1 MTATL
6 TQAAL
11 TKCPRCFCILDA
23 NLHMWALAP
32 TSGTPRYFDEIAS
45 AFLGAKTDIGAMFGW
60 DRPPGYAGPPPPH
73 AATQALRGPV
83 VEICPVCHFVLPDR
97 WREGQAYCIAM
108 AGARAT
114 GKSLYIGVLVKQL
127 QLLCERLGYAME
139 PVTRSTATAYATNYE
154 TPLFVQRGLIPPTP
168 TVMTQTSTQR
178 EPLIFSIGNWHGLQR
193 YLVLRNV
200 AGEDMESGD
209 LHSPPFRFFSNAEAV
224 FFMFDPLRV
233 QSIRDQL
240 HDLLPPQNVSGG
252 DPAVC
257 STTCSGQSVRTTT
270 AGGDPVQVDALR
282 VLRDVEGSEWGMMS
296 NAGAAYLRDTSD
308 APLYDD
314 KTASCCMKRCAV
326 AHPAQRRLDGRRR
339 RKPVHTDTIEAPLL
353 RGVGARSTTDRT
365 AHTRARHRTVSLRRP
380 GAVDHLELRVLRPT
394 PPPPAKSPRAQSI
407 RWCSV
412 RRRADRAT
420 GVHGTARAAA
430 TRRAGQHLGDAVF
443 GIRLRVR
450 PGRRDPGTPWPAP
463 DPPHR

>member
-6 TQAAL
+6 AQAAP
-11 TKCPRCFCILDA
+11 TKCPRCFSILDT
-23 NLHMWALAP
+23 NMHMWASAP
-32 TSGTPRYFDEIAS
+32 TSGAPRYFDEVAS
-45 AFLGAKTDIGAMFGW
+45 AFLGAKTDVGAMFRW

-73 AATQALRGPV
+73 AASQALRGPV

-127 QLLCERLGYAME
+127 QLLCEQLGYAME
-139 PVTRSTATAYATNYE
+139 PATRSTATAYATNYE

-168 TVMTQTSTQR
+168 TVLTQTSIQR
-178 EPLIFSIGNWHGLQR
+178 EPLIFSLGTWHGLQR
-193 YLVLRNV
+193 YLVLRDV

-240 HDLLPPQNVSGG
+240 HDLLPPQMVSGG
-252 DPAVC
+252 DPRGVLNNVLRAIGAGQPRLAVIL
-257 STTCSGQSVRTTT
+257 SKF
-270 AGGDPVQVDALR
+270 DALR
-282 VLRDVEGSEWGMMS
+282 VLRDVEGSEWSMMMS

-314 KTASCCMKRCAV
+314 NDGQLLHEEVRSLLIRLNAGSMVAAVENPATPTRLRNRFFVVSALGQPPTGQRIHARGIAPFRCA
-326 AHPAQRRLDGRRR
+326 D
-339 RKPVHTDTIEAPLL
+339 PVRWITSSF
-353 RGVGARSTTDRT
+353 GV
-365 AHTRARHRTVSLRRP
+365 L
-380 GAVDHLELRVLRPT
+380 
-394 PPPPAKSPRAQSI
+394 
-407 RWCSV
+407 
-412 RRRADRAT
+412 
-420 GVHGTARAAA
+420 
-430 TRRAGQHLGDAVF
+430 
-443 GIRLRVR
+443 
-450 PGRRDPGTPWPAP
+450 
-463 DPPHR
+463 